1 MQQDPE
7 QGQGVNSP
15 APGARLRQNP
25 ADLIAFLLGIEL
37 LAVVTMVISAVDL
50 TVGREDLM
58 RLLLLTVVAI
68 AFEEASRRVANLRLK
83 VAGVSYFDMTSV
95 WTFAAAIALPALLA
109 TVLVLILRLYMFH
122 RYQRQTRNQP
132 YRSVFT
138 AATIVLACQTAH
150 LLAKVVMHHKHTAAG
165 PWLWLVTLMVA
176 LVGYRLVNALLIAA
190 ATYLS
195 GRSSRTR
202 SLPRLWDLLGS
213 GDANALEVATLCLGA
228 MVSVLLH
235 RQAPLLIL
243 VLAPMVV
250 LQRGALVAELTAAA
264 TTDAKTGLLNPGAW
278 TQLAEREL
286 ARAGRQGGTA
296 AVLILDMDHFKN
308 VNDEHGH
315 IVGDAALRA
324 AADALRAELR
334 GYDTVGRFG
343 GEEFVALLP
352 EVDAGA
358 AESTAER
365 VRRRIANLKV
375 TTAGV
380 PTSIRLSA
388 SVGVACFPQHGTEL
402 TPLLHA
408 ADSALY
414 AAKDLGRNRVILA
427 DGPATFSADPIS
439 ELDDS

>member
-1 MQQDPE
+1 
-7 QGQGVNSP
+7 
-15 APGARLRQNP
+15 
-25 ADLIAFLLGIEL
+25 LIAYLVGVEI
-37 LAVVTMVISAVDL
+37 LAMATLVISAVQPTASRDDL
-50 TVGREDLM
+50 S

-68 AFEEASRRVANLRLK
+68 AFEEASRQVANLRLK

-95 WTFAAAIALPALLA
+95 WTFAAAIALPAVLS
-109 TVLVLILRLYMFH
+109 TVLVLVLRLYMFY
-122 RYQRQTRNQP
+122 RYQRHTRNQP

-150 LLAKVVMHHKHTAAG
+150 LLVNAVMHIRPDATG
-165 PWLWLVTLMVA
+165 PWLLLIA
-176 LVGYRLVNALLIAA
+176 LTAALLGYRLVNALLIAV
-190 ATYLS
+190 ATYLA
-195 GRSSRTR
+195 GRSRGF
-202 SLPRLWDLLGS
+202 PRLWDLLGT

-228 MVSVLLH
+228 MVSIILV

-264 TTDAKTGLLNPGAW
+264 TTDAKTGLLNTGAW

-286 ARAGRQGGTA
+286 ARAERQGGTA
-296 AVLILDMDHFKN
+296 AVLILDMDHFKS

-352 EVDAGA
+352 GADAA
-358 AESTAER
+358 ASESTAER
-365 VRRRIANLKV
+365 VRHRIANLKV

-414 AAKDLGRNRVILA
+414 AAKDLGRNRVIMA